1 MHICVY
7 CSSSDRV
14 PEYYQT
20 LATELGAGLA
30 RRGWPL
36 VYGGASIGLM
46 GAAARGTH
54 AGGGRVIGIIPQA
67 LLDREIAYTQ
77 ADELI
82 VTTTMRERKRLM
94 DERADAFVTLPGGF
108 GTLEE
113 LLEIVTLKQLGIHQK
128 PIIIVNLDG
137 FYDPLL
143 AQFERS
149 FDQSFTH
156 TRYRSLYHIAH
167 QIDEVFELLEQ
178 RQVAIRGS
186 REGLGEGRALPH
198 LPSLG

>member
-14 PEYYQT
+14 PEYYRT
-20 LATELGAGLA
+20 LAYELGAGLA

-67 LLDREIAYTQ
+67 LLDREIAYME
-77 ADELI
+77 ADELM

-113 LLEIVTLKQLGIHQK
+113 LLEIMTLKQLGIHQK
-128 PIIIVNLDG
+128 PIVIVNMEG
-137 FYDPLL
+137 FFDPLL
-143 AQFERS
+143 AQFEHC
-149 FDQSFTH
+149 FDQGFTH
-156 TRYRSLYHIAH
+156 TRYRSIYSVVHNV
-167 QIDEVFELLEQ
+167 DEVFELLDQ
-178 RQVAIRGS
+178 R
-186 REGLGEGRALPH
+186 
-198 LPSLG
+198 